1 MSEVLRNI
9 KDKLREITDKGITAP
24 LSCYVVS
31 VQDTSCTVELPG
43 GLQLV
48 DVRLQAT
55 VGNSQGLLLI
65 PKVGAKA
72 LVWSVDA
79 TLNDLVLVK
88 CDEYEKVSFQQDGLE
103 VLIDSS
109 SKKVSVKNDSVSL
122 VDLFQSLYDII
133 LQLQLNTPNGP
144 ATGATG
150 SSISDLAQ
158 FKTDFKNLLN

>member
-9 KDKLREITDKGITAP
+9 KDKLREITDKGITTP
-24 LSCYVVS
+24 LSCNVVS
-31 VQDTSCTVELPG
+31 VQGTSCTIELPG

-55 VGNSQGLLLI
+55 VGHAQGLLLT

-88 CDEYEKVSFQQDGLE
+88 CDEYEKVSFKQDGLE
-103 VLIDSS
+103 VVINSS

-122 VDLFQSLYDII
+122 VDLFESVFDII
-133 LQLQLNTPNGP
+133 SNLQLVTPNGP
-144 ATGATG
+144 TTGATG
-150 SSISDLAQ
+150 NSIAALAQ
-158 FKTDFKNLLN
+158 FKSDFKNLLN